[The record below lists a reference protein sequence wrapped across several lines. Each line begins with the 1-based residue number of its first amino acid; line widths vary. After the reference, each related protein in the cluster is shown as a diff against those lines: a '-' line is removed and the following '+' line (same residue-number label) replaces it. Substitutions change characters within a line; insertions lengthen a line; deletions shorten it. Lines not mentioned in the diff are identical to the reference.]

1 VKEWDYVKNEKG
13 PDGYT
18 KGSNVKVWWI
28 CTKCKEGWPAWI
40 PNRAAKNSG
49 RPYCSGHR
57 LSDKNRL
64 STRNPE
70 LAKEWDHKK
79 NEKRPSE
86 VSIKNGKYAWWICK
100 KCKHSWRSIISSR
113 GNGTGC
119 PKCAPAKIGEI
130 KRRPT
135 DRNRL
140 STCEP
145 ELIKQWDYKKNKKS
159 PDEYTRS
166 SNYEKVWW
174 VCEKHGSY
182 ATTPAKKVIGRGCP
196 DCKKDKLKEISGR
209 PTDRNRLST
218 CEPELIKQ
226 WDYKKNKKSPDEYR
240 RLSEKIVYW
249 ICEKH
254 GSFPQ
259 SIAKRV
265 GYGQGCPKCKRPGS
279 KAQIRIYLELK
290 TIFKNAIN
298 NYRDNIEIDIF
309 LPTLNFGIEYDGYWW
324 HKDTRKKDIKKN
336 NFFKEKGIEILRVR
350 EKPLK
355 MINRNLDVLVPR
367 NRELSK
373 TNLYKILR
381 KILMNAAISV
391 DDSLKIADY
400 MGRKTFVNEK
410 EYKKQILNR

>member
-130 KRRPT
+130 KR
-135 DRNRL
+135 
-140 STCEP
+140 
-145 ELIKQWDYKKNKKS
+145 
-159 PDEYTRS
+159 
-166 SNYEKVWW
+166 
-174 VCEKHGSY
+174 
-182 ATTPAKKVIGRGCP
+182 
-196 DCKKDKLKEISGR
+196 R